1 MSPDEPFVH
10 PTAVIEPGAVIGGG
24 TSIWHQS
31 HLRSGSVI
39 GAGCTLGKNVFVD
52 QGVQIGDR
60 VKVQNNVSVY
70 RGVELADE
78 VFIGPSAAFTND
90 LLPRAVN
97 ADWQPTPTRVRR
109 GASVGANAT
118 IVCGVEIG
126 ESAMVGAGAVVTS
139 SVHPHQLVV
148 GNPARH
154 HGWVCD
160 CGAIISRDKAQPADL
175 QCGHCAQHS
184 RGSGANTAPSGRISL
199 AKVDLRVEEQAAVL
213 DVLRSGQLAAGKWV
227 AQLEESFAREH
238 ETEYAVAVSS
248 GTAALVAGLRAHQIG
263 PGDEVITSPL
273 TFVATLNAIIEVG
286 ATARFADISE
296 DLTIDPDAVRSLLS
310 PRTKALMPVHLFGLP
325 ARMGDLSKI
334 AQEHGLVVIEDA
346 AQAHGARVLGT
357 PVGSRGTAAF
367 SLYATKNITC
377 GEGGVVTTN
386 RREIV
391 ARLRLLRNHGMRA
404 RYDYVL
410 PGYNYRLTDLQAAI
424 ACMQINRLPEI
435 SSARRGNAARLSHG
449 LAGLPGVVLPSEP
462 HGRSHAWHQYTV
474 QVTPDARLDRDELR
488 KCLDVAGIDSMAF
501 YPRLVH
507 DYACYRGHP
516 QVGQDETPRAGRAA
530 GEVLSLPVHP
540 SLTSKDITR
549 IVTCIRDALG

>member
-1 MSPDEPFVH
+1 MSHNESFVH
-10 PTAVIEPGAVIGGG
+10 PTAVVEPGSVVGQG
-24 TSIWHQS
+24 TSIWHHS
-31 HLRSGSVI
+31 HLRSGSVV
-39 GAGCTLGKNVFVD
+39 GVGCTLGKNVFVD

-60 VKVQNNVSVY
+60 TKVQNNVSVY

-78 VFIGPSAAFTND
+78 VFIGPSAVFTND
-90 LLPRAVN
+90 VLPRAVSV
-97 ADWQPTPTRVRR
+97 DWQLATTRVRR

-126 ESAMVGAGAVVTS
+126 ESAMIGAGSVVTS

-154 HGWVCD
+154 HGWVCG
-160 CGAIISRDKAQPADL
+160 CGAIISRDQAQPADL
-175 QCGHCAQHS
+175 QCGHCAQ
-184 RGSGANTAPSGRISL
+184 GGTASTAISAQADRISL
-199 AKVDLRVEEQAAVL
+199 AKVDLRAEERVAVL

-227 AQLEESFAREH
+227 AQLQESFAYEH
-238 ETEYAVAVSS
+238 KAKYAVAVNS
-248 GTAALVAGLRAHQIG
+248 GTAALVAGLRAHHIG

-310 PRTKALMPVHLFGLP
+310 PRTKALMPVHLYGLP
-325 ARMGDLSKI
+325 ARMGDLSRI
-334 AQEHGLVVIEDA
+334 AHEHRLVVIEDA

-357 PVGSRGTAAF
+357 PVGSWGTAAF
-367 SLYATKNITC
+367 SFYATKNITC
-377 GEGGVVTTN
+377 GEGGMITTHSQ
-386 RREIV
+386 EI
-391 ARLRLLRNHGMRA
+391 ADRLRLLRNHGMRA

-424 ACMQINRLPEI
+424 ACMQIKRLPEI
-435 SSARRGNAARLSHG
+435 SSGRRDNAARLSDG
-449 LAGLPGVVLPSEP
+449 LVGLPGLILPSEP

-474 QVTPDARLDRDELR
+474 QVTSDARLDRDELHKR
-488 KCLDVAGIDSMAF
+488 LDIAGIDSMAY

-507 DYACYRGHP
+507 DYACYFGHP
-516 QVGQDETPRAGRAA
+516 QVGQNETPRARRAA
-530 GEVLSLPVHP
+530 REVLSLPVHP
-540 SLTSKDITR
+540 GLTSKEITR
-549 IVTCIRDALG
+549 IVTCMWDALG